1 MEQAVKYKAIVIGTS
16 AGGLTALTK
25 ILSKLPADYTIP
37 VIVVQHRS
45 RESNLLFEEV
55 LQKSCSLKVQQA
67 EEKEKIE
74 AGKIYVAAPNYHLLI
89 EQDETFSLSAGE
101 LIKFSRPSI
110 DILFET
116 AALAYK
122 KKLISIL
129 LTGSNSDG
137 AAGSLA
143 VKKAGGL
150 TIAQNPDEA
159 QYSPMPQSAVDAGA
173 INMVLD
179 LADIAAFLLKVPT
192 M

>member
-1 MEQAVKYKAIVIGTS
+1 MDQKVKYKAIVIGTS
-16 AGGLTALTK
+16 AGGLTALTQ
-25 ILSKLPADYTIP
+25 ILSKLPAHYPLP

-55 LQKSCSLKVQQA
+55 LQKSCNLKVKQVD
-67 EEKEKIE
+67 EKEKIE
-74 AGKIYVAAPNYHLLI
+74 AGKIYIAPPNYHLLV

-101 LIKFSRPSI
+101 LIKYSRPSI

-122 KKLISIL
+122 QNLISIL

-137 AAGSLA
+137 AEGSLA
-143 VKKAGGL
+143 VKTGGGL

-159 QYSPMPQSAVDAGA
+159 QFNAMPQSAVDIGA
-173 INMVLD
+173 INMVLNLD
-179 LADIAAFLLKVPT
+179 EIAAFLIKAPGL
-192 M
+192 